1 MLVVHAHSEVAPLL
15 GGPPTTIPIVFR
27 TAADPVHLGLV
38 ASLNRPGGNAT
49 GLNFFTIEL
58 MAKRMQLLRELVP
71 AAKCVAVLI
80 NPTDRSFEIICCW
93 IIDAWWKRSSGES
106 PQRGANF

>member
-1 MLVVHAHSEVAPLL
+1 LPALIADLVHSKVKVIAATGTSAALPAKAAI
-15 GGPPTTIPIVFR
+15 TTIPIVFT

-49 GLNFFTIEL
+49 GLNFLTIEL

-80 NPTDRSFEIICCW
+80 NPTDRSFEIICC
-93 IIDAWWKRSSGES
+93 
-106 PQRGANF
+106 